1 MMLVSEPRLGGS
13 GIRKERYMHVLRS
26 ALCFGMALA
35 AATFNVFAQSDKP
48 RVCVASVADASTVP
62 AMVDRLSERL
72 TRALARNKLDSVAMS
87 SATTLERELRPTTD
101 NGEEARSKECDYIL
115 LTQIYSKR
123 PLTAQGT
130 EPGISIGG
138 RVPSIDASDP
148 LGGNSGPVYREE
160 LQVRF
165 AVFRP
170 GRPDATLDT
179 EIWER
184 SSANVSDSFLQAM
197 DREANRVGHELKK
210 KKR

>member
-1 MMLVSEPRLGGS
+1 MQ
-13 GIRKERYMHVLRS
+13 VLRS
-26 ALCFGMALA
+26 ALCLGIIC
-35 AATFNVFAQSDKP
+35 AATTFSAFAQSDKP

-72 TRALARNKLDSVAMS
+72 TRDLAKAKLDSLGMS
-87 SATTLERELRPTTD
+87 SSTTLDRELRPSID

-130 EPGISIGG
+130 EPGISIGN

-165 AVFRP
+165 AVFRLA
-170 GRPDATLDT
+170 RPDPLLDT
-179 EIWER
+179 EIWDR

-197 DREANRVGHELKK
+197 DREANRVSHELKK